1 MADIFDKLFAAG
13 KQAASSVATG
23 VNVAAQEQKIREAY
37 QTLGKLYF
45 QAKRRGEAPEGLEFA
60 DQCREIEARLK
71 RIEEMKNRQN
81 VTDYADRDDFVDVN

>member
-23 VNVAAQEQKIREAY
+23 VNVAAEEQKIREAY

-60 DQCREIEARLK
+60 DQCRQIEARLK
-71 RIEEMKNRQN
+71 RIEEMKSRQN
-81 VTDYADRDDFVDVN
+81 VTDYEDRDDFVDVT